1 MIRTAESPASAPE
14 ARRPLDRILFSSP
27 LVEIGKFRVRPEDPR
42 FHDSG
47 AIERHIMVFPRTPVW
62 IRHEGK
68 RPFIA
73 GPDLV
78 TYYNRGQIYRRDSVR
93 GIPDR
98 CEWFAFPADVLRTAL
113 AERDP
118 SAADRPDRPFPFSRG
133 PGDPRSYLEQ
143 RRLVEALSGGSPSD
157 PLEVEEIALRILAR
171 LVPAAC
177 DFAGVRKPGGPPRSA
192 RRDRE
197 LVENAK
203 AELSRSLGAP
213 AKLADV
219 AARLEVS
226 PFHLCRAF
234 RRVTGSTVHRYRN
247 GLRLAASLER
257 LRQPRGGVTEVA
269 LSLGFSSHSHF
280 TAAFRKEYGA
290 APREIRRASGSRSTR

>member
-1 MIRTAESPASAPE
+1 MTRTAEL
-14 ARRPLDRILFSSP
+14 RPLDRILFSSA

-68 RPFIA
+68 PPFIA

-93 GIPDR
+93 GMPDR
-98 CEWFAFPADVLRTAL
+98 CEWFAFPAGVLQSAL

-118 SAADRPDRPFPFSRG
+118 SVADRPDRPFPFPKG
-133 PGDPRSYLEQ
+133 PGNPRSYIEQ
-143 RRLVEALSGGSPSD
+143 RRLVEALASGAPPD
-157 PLEVEEIALRILAR
+157 ALEVEERALGILAR
-171 LVPAAC
+171 LIPAAC
-177 DFAGVRKPGGPPRSA
+177 DFAGVREHRRPPTRVRA
-192 RRDRE
+192 DRE
-197 LVENAK
+197 LAEDAK

-226 PFHLCRAF
+226 PFRLCRTF

-247 GLRLAASLER
+247 GLRLAASLEL
-257 LRQPRGGVTEVA
+257 LRQPRGVTEIA

-290 APREIRRASGSRSTR
+290 APREIRQASGFRSRR